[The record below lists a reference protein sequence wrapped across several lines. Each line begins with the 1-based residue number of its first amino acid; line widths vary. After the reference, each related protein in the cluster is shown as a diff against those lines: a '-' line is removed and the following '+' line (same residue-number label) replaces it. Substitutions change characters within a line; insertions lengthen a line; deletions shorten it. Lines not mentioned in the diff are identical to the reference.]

1 MRLLYIS
8 HDQLSL
14 SHGLLASA
22 DPKNDVVVLV
32 ESLRMVE
39 SKSWHRQR
47 LWFLLSAARHF
58 VFELETKGFQVHY
71 VKAETTIAGIEKIKE
86 KTGIAEVHANEP
98 FSHQLQINLLEAGIT
113 LHPHDFFLIS
123 RTDFLD
129 WARTQKHLKMENFY
143 RFQRKRLD
151 VLMDGDN
158 PIGEQW
164 NFDKDNRLPPPKNHT
179 WPEPLYF
186 EIDEIDREVLKDI
199 EHLDLYGDVPE
210 GDFSPTR
217 IAALQQ
223 LNHFLKTSL
232 NDFGPYEDCVPS
244 DSWSVNHSLLSP
256 YMNVGLLHPAE
267 IIEKALDYAEN
278 HEVSLASLEGF
289 IRQII
294 GWREYVNGVYWFFE
308 PEYKSLNSLNANRA
322 LPEFF
327 YNPEKTQMN
336 CLSSTVSDVM
346 QRGWVHHIPRLMI
359 LSNFATLAGINPQAF
374 LAWMREMFIDA
385 ADWVMVPN
393 VIGMGVHA
401 DDGRMMTK
409 PYISAGA
416 YIKKMTNYCNGC
428 AFNPSKRT
436 GDDAC
441 PFTTLY
447 WNFLDEHKDT
457 FSSNQRMWQQYSGLK
472 RLSDL
477 EDVKEHGKVIFQRL
491 DNNTL

>member
-1 MRLLYIS
+1 MRLLYVS
-8 HDQLSL
+8 HDQLTI
-14 SHGLLASA
+14 SHGLLATA
-22 DPKNDVVVLV
+22 DPNTDVIV
-32 ESLRMVE
+32 MVE
-39 SKSWHRQR
+39 SKRMLESKKWHQQR

-58 VFELETKGFQVHY
+58 SHELKTKGFQVHY
-71 VKAETTIAGIEKIKE
+71 VKAATTLAGIESVM
-86 KTGIAEVHANEP
+86 AEIEIRDVHANEP
-98 FSHQLQINLLEAGIT
+98 FSHQLQDNLTSAGIT
-113 LHPHDFFLIS
+113 LHPHDFFLTS
-123 RTDFLD
+123 RTEFLD
-129 WARTQKHLKMENFY
+129 WAKTQKLLKMENFY
-143 RFQRKRLD
+143 RFQRKRLN
-151 VLMDGDN
+151 VLMDGDD
-158 PIGEQW
+158 PVGGQW
-164 NFDKDNRLPPPKNHT
+164 NFDKDNRLPPPKNHS

-186 EIDEIDREVLKDI
+186 ELDEIDQEVLKEI
-199 EHLDLYGDVPE
+199 EHLELYGELPA

-217 IAALQQ
+217 SAALQQ
-223 LNHFLKTSL
+223 LNYFLNTSL

-256 YMNVGLLHPAE
+256 YMNLGLLHPAE

-327 YNPEKTQMN
+327 YDPEKTQMN

-359 LSNFATLAGINPQAF
+359 LSNFATLAGINPQDF

-401 DDGRMMTK
+401 DDSKMMTK

-436 GDDAC
+436 GEDAC

-457 FSSNQRMWQQYSGLK
+457 FASNQRMWQQYSGLK

-477 EDVKEHGKVIFQRL
+477 EDVKEQAKAVFQKL
-491 DNNTL
+491 EDNTL

>member
-22 DPKNDVVVLV
+22 DPKNDIVVLV
-32 ESLRMVE
+32 ESTRMLE
-39 SKSWHRQR
+39 SKKWHRQR

-58 VFELETKGFQVHY
+58 VIELETKGFQVHY
-71 VKAETTIAGIEKIKE
+71 VKASNTVAGIQEVMKT
-86 KTGIAEVHANEP
+86 TGISDVHANEP
-98 FSHQLQINLLEAGIT
+98 FSHQLHMQLLDAGFT

-123 RTDFLD
+123 RSEFAS
-129 WARTQKHLKMENFY
+129 WAASQKHLKMENFY

-151 VLMDGDN
+151 ILMDGDE
-158 PIGEQW
+158 PVGGQW
-164 NFDKDNRLPPPKNHT
+164 NFDKDNRLPPPKNHS

-186 EIDEIDREVLKDI
+186 ELDEIDQAVLQDI
-199 EHLDLYGDVPE
+199 EHLDLYGDMPA

-217 IAALQQ
+217 SAALKQ
-223 LNHFLKTSL
+223 LKHFLTTSL
-232 NDFGPYEDCVPS
+232 DDFGPYEDCVPG
-244 DSWSVNHSLLSP
+244 DSWSVNHSLFSP
-256 YMNVGLLHPAE
+256 YMNLGLLHPSD
-267 IIEKALDYAEN
+267 IIEKTLNYAEKN
-278 HEVSLASLEGF
+278 TVSLASLEGF
-289 IRQII
+289 LRQII
-294 GWREYVNGVYWFFE
+294 GWREYVNGVYWYFE
-308 PEYKSLNSLNANRA
+308 PTYKSLNSLNANRD

-327 YNPEKTQMN
+327 YHPEKTEMN

-346 QRGWVHHIPRLMI
+346 KRGWVHHIPRLMI

-374 LAWMREMFIDA
+374 LGWMREMFIDA

-436 GDDAC
+436 GEDAC

-457 FSSNQRMWQQYSGLK
+457 FASNQRMWQQYSGLK

-477 EDVKEHGKVIFQRL
+477 DEVKVRAREVLQQLEDNAL
-491 DNNTL
+491 